1 MTTAA
6 RSIARTALTTSL
18 ALVALGASAAD
29 PALRARPAE
38 VLHGHALESFRKGRF
53 AEAYGRFIM
62 LADAGHP
69 ASARYALFMYQ
80 HGTALFGREWD
91 STQDQLDAWAR
102 LSQQQA
108 PQMAA
113 IAYAPAV
120 QPVAQRQR
128 TR

>member
-18 ALVALGASAAD
+18 ALVALGASGGA
-29 PALRARPAE
+29 PP
-38 VLHGHALESFRKGRF
+38 LHGHALESFRKGRF